1 MGWRRIAIIAVIA
14 IVGAG
19 GLWWAFTPQPI
30 PVDLETVERGTLI
43 VTIDD
48 EGVARVRETYEISMP
63 IGGDVQR
70 LPLEVGDRV
79 EAGTIVASI
88 VPQLSGFLDERS
100 RAEAEAAVR
109 TAEAAASSAET
120 EIAGAGA
127 ELAYWETEVD
137 RANRLLERGLTT
149 QQAAEQAQLEL
160 ERAKVRLSN
169 ARSLSELRQRQL
181 EQAQVRLMEPTE
193 ESQPTRRLDVEAPAA
208 GEVLEVSNASARS
221 LPAGAPLLTIGDPR
235 DLEIVVDLLS
245 EDAVRIRGQ
254 QTGAPARISNWGGD
268 RDLEARVHQIEPIG
282 FTKISAL
289 GVEEQRVR
297 VHLDILE
304 DPEVWRELGHLYQVF
319 VRIQVERVD
328 DAVLAPN
335 SALFRLEEDWALY
348 AVAEGRAQVRVVEI
362 GVRDARFAEVKS
374 GLEAGEQV
382 IVHPSDRVADGVLV
396 EDRRILEQP

>member
-30 PVDLETVERGTLI
+30 PVDLETVERGTLV

-48 EGVARVRETYEISMP
+48 EGVARVRATYDISMP

-70 LPLEVGDRV
+70 IPLEVGDRV

-109 TAEAAASSAET
+109 TAQAAANSAGT
-120 EIAGAGA
+120 EISGA
-127 ELAYWETEVD
+127 EAEMAYWTSEVD
-137 RANRLLERGLTT
+137 RSNRLLARGLTT
-149 QQAAEQAQLEL
+149 QQAADQAQLEL
-160 ERAKVRLSN
+160 DRANLRLSN
-169 ARSLSELRQRQL
+169 AKALLELRQRQL
-181 EQAQVRLMEPTE
+181 EEAQVRLMEPGGDTRL
-193 ESQPTRRLDVEAPAA
+193 TRRLDVEAPVS

-221 LPAGAPLLTIGDPR
+221 LPAGAPLLTVGDPR
-235 DLEIVVDLLS
+235 DLEVVVDLLS
-245 EDAVRIRGQ
+245 GDAVRIKGQ
-254 QTGAPARISNWGGD
+254 EAGAPARISNWGGD
-268 RDLEARVHQIEPIG
+268 KDLDARVHQIEPIG

-297 VHLDILE
+297 VHLDILD
-304 DPEVWRELGHLYQVF
+304 DPDEWRQLGHLYQVF
-319 VRIQVERVD
+319 VRIEVERVE

-348 AVAEGRAQVRVVEI
+348 AVSEGRAEVRRVEI
-362 GVRDARFAEVKS
+362 GSRDARYAAVKS

-382 IVHPSDRVADGVLV
+382 IVHPSDRIADGVLV
-396 EDRRILEQP
+396 EDRQALAQP

>member
-1 MGWRRIAIIAVIA
+1 MDWRRIAIIAVI
-14 IVGAG
+14 VLAG
-19 GLWWAFTPQPI
+19 GGALWWAFTPQPI

-48 EGVARVRETYEISMP
+48 EGVARVRATYDISMP

-70 LPLEVGDRV
+70 IPLEVGDRV

-120 EIAGAGA
+120 EIAGAEA
-127 ELAYWETEVD
+127 EVAYWASEQD
-137 RANRLLERGLTT
+137 RSQRLLDRGLTT
-149 QQAAEQAQLEL
+149 QQSADQAQLEL
-160 ERAKVRLSN
+160 DRAEVRLSN
-169 ARSLSELRQRQL
+169 AKALFELRQRQL
-181 EQAQVRLMEPTE
+181 EQAQVRLMEPGGDTRL
-193 ESQPTRRLDVEAPAA
+193 TRRLDVEAPVS

-245 EDAVRIRGQ
+245 GDAVRIKGRE
-254 QTGAPARISNWGGD
+254 TGAPARISNWGGD
-268 RDLEARVHQIEPIG
+268 RDLDARVHQIEPIG
-282 FTKISAL
+282 FTRISAL

-297 VHLDILE
+297 VHLDILD
-304 DPEVWRELGHLYQVF
+304 DPDEWRQLGHLYQVF
-319 VRIQVERVD
+319 VRIEVERVE

-335 SALFRLEEDWALY
+335 SALFRFDDGWALY
-348 AVAEGRAQVRVVEI
+348 AVSEGRAELRRVEI
-362 GVRDARFAEVKS
+362 GARDARYAEAKS
-374 GLEAGEQV
+374 GLEAGERV
-382 IVHPSDRVADGVLV
+382 IVHPSDRIADGVLV
-396 EDRRILEQP
+396 EDRQVLEQP